1 MKKIVSILLSTII
14 FCSLFAV
21 PLSVGA
27 KTINI
32 ESSSSADCED
42 GYRFVE
48 IYKSGITKDGWEY
61 DIIKEQN
68 INTDEYKFFAAIG
81 SYKGTAT
88 TVTLPTNVSTSVE
101 TFNVLKYYDG
111 SLRDSSTV
119 KKAIIPNSNT
129 KIQISNSFFWGST
142 TLEEVTIGSA
152 AKNIYTSMFES
163 DTKLKTVNFTKEF
176 LAQKPYIGS
185 RAFAKCTS
193 LRNLVLPN
201 GISGIADDALVDAK
215 NLETVSCGK
224 DIEEFGIYN
233 NVNLKK
239 ITLNCKK
246 AKTRLYFNNFGWEG
260 VNHNPKAFNYK
271 PVIVECYSG
280 TEAEYYKNNV
290 YMKMTLNSLA

>member
-21 PLSVGA
+21 SLSVEA

-32 ESSSSADCED
+32 VSSSSADCED

-88 TVTLPTNVSTSVE
+88 TVTLPTNV
-101 TFNVLKYYDG
+101 LKYYDG

-129 KIQISNSFFWGST
+129 KIQISNSFFWGSS

-152 AKNIYTSMFES
+152 VKNVYTSMFES

-193 LRNLVLPN
+193 LRKLVLPN
-201 GISGIADDALVDAK
+201 GISGIADDALVGCK
-215 NLETVSCGK
+215 NLNT
-224 DIEEFGIYN
+224 ITFGESIQACPITTD
-233 NVNLKK
+233 NVNLTNIKLLRKK
-239 ITLNCKK
+239 VTQEIIL
-246 AKTRLYFNNFGWEG
+246 
-260 VNHNPKAFNYK
+260 
-271 PVIVECYSG
+271 
-280 TEAEYYKNNV
+280 
-290 YMKMTLNSLA
+290 